1 MLLAGGE
8 VHEGCIYIYIYI
20 YIYVPGCWHGN
31 IYVAHKYLYMF
42 IYVFVRCS
50 ADRVGAGR
58 VHQEC
63 IRMSGYTFG

>member
-1 MLLAGGE
+1 MLLAGGK
-8 VHEGCIYIYIYI
+8 VHEGCIYIY
-20 YIYVPGCWHGN
+20 VLGCWHGN

-42 IYVFVRCS
+42 IYVFGCCS
-50 ADRVGAGR
+50 ADRVGSGR

>member
-20 YIYVPGCWHGN
+20 YVLGCWHGN

>member
-20 YIYVPGCWHGN
+20 YIYVLGCWHGN

>member
-1 MLLAGGE
+1 
-8 VHEGCIYIYIYI
+8 
-20 YIYVPGCWHGN
+20 
-31 IYVAHKYLYMF
+31 MF

-63 IRMSGYTFG
+63 IRMSGYTFGWWKKFAQHAKGWLIPTDT